1 MDTGNCLLI
10 DSLMYIYRKYSFR
23 EKVKY
28 VVWLKKESVKI
39 TLNFFEPNKRIDVLV
54 VVKNPFNT
62 PFNPTRFYPGMSQEP
77 ALKKNRDLSHFTFTW
92 SSIVDKKRETI
103 TTRGFKRKIV
113 AHRFEIFAQS
123 FSRIPSVTERK
134 HLFREQLSLS
144 LISALLSNCS
154 SR

>member
-28 VVWLKKESVKI
+28 VVWLKKESIKI

-54 VVKNPFNT
+54 VVNNPFNT

-77 ALKKNRDLSHFTFTW
+77 ALKKKTVTSATSRSPGLPLLIRREKRSQLGDLKGKLWPIDLRYLHKAFP
-92 SSIVDKKRETI
+92 E
-103 TTRGFKRKIV
+103 
-113 AHRFEIFAQS
+113 
-123 FSRIPSVTERK
+123 SRR
-134 HLFREQLSLS
+134 
-144 LISALLSNCS
+144 
-154 SR
+154 